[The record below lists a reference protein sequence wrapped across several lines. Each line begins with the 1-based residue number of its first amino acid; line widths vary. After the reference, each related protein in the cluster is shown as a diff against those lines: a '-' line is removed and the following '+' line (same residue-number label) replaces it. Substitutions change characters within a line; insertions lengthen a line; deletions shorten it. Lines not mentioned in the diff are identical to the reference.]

1 MSKIENLNNKKVKI
15 TYSNLDK
22 NMDIDSIFREMDK
35 CFSKMD
41 SEFENFSTNADK
53 FFGGNSNIS
62 VEIIDNKKE
71 KKEPKNLS
79 FKKWLKWSNS

>member
-1 MSKIENLNNKKVKI
+1 MSKFENINNKKVKI

-22 NMDIDSIFREMDK
+22 NMDIDSVFREMDR

-41 SEFENFSTNADK
+41 SEFENFSTNAEK
-53 FFGGNSNIS
+53 FFGNNIS
-62 VEIIDNKKE
+62 VEIIDNNK

-79 FKKWLKWSNS
+79 FKKWLKWLNS